1 MARKISSYE
10 KKGRYSKES
19 NTARKKKKQES
30 TPSSRSSKGGT
41 ATKGYTASKNK
52 QSQSLSTGT
61 SERDDYKQ
69 QAKRKAI
76 SASKKTAVSQ
86 FTGGTGIVSET
97 KRPKNKLQQI
107 ASEFKGG
114 VLGKFDPAGREF
126 ETESMATKTGALAG
140 IVGEAGFNRAFSALR
155 KVSTALAAKVL
166 SGGGIETLN
175 VIGKG
180 IRYNV
185 AKGAEE
191 AYIKTA
197 QVVEV
202 PINTKTV
209 RTTGK
214 ILSKKFSDKAMA
226 ACGGWAGAVFLGK
239 WGQAEAKEPLDIT
252 MGQYLIP
259 NAIQTGDWSM
269 VHEAKDAR
277 NELLDLSWWEKVA
290 LWSPISPAVGIPMKI
305 KGAIKAAQF
314 QDRLIEDLQY
324 QQENGESTEDM
335 YTRIRQEA
343 AARKAAERLEDEA
356 YYAHIEELKKIA
368 EDQKRADD
376 EAYYAGVEDKSRA
389 KKLEQRAADEAYWD
403 DILNNKETNQR
414 QKDTADDDY
423 WTEYYKALAKYR
435 EDSTPSNLKFG
446 LL

>member
-1 MARKISSYE
+1 
-10 KKGRYSKES
+10 
-19 NTARKKKKQES
+19 
-30 TPSSRSSKGGT
+30 
-41 ATKGYTASKNK
+41 
-52 QSQSLSTGT
+52 
-61 SERDDYKQ
+61 
-69 QAKRKAI
+69 
-76 SASKKTAVSQ
+76 
-86 FTGGTGIVSET
+86 
-97 KRPKNKLQQI
+97 
-107 ASEFKGG
+107 
-114 VLGKFDPAGREF
+114 
-126 ETESMATKTGALAG
+126 
-140 IVGEAGFNRAFSALR
+140 
-155 KVSTALAAKVL
+155 
-166 SGGGIETLN
+166 
-175 VIGKG
+175 
-180 IRYNV
+180 
-185 AKGAEE
+185 
-191 AYIKTA
+191 
-197 QVVEV
+197 
-202 PINTKTV
+202 
-209 RTTGK
+209 
-214 ILSKKFSDKAMA
+214 MA

-314 QDRLIEDLQY
+314 QDRLIEDFTISAREMENQPKICIQGLNRK
-324 QQENGESTEDM
+324 QQPEKQQKDWKM
-335 YTRIRQEA
+335 
-343 AARKAAERLEDEA
+343 K
-356 YYAHIEELKKIA
+356 HIMLTFEELKKIA

>member
-10 KKGRYSKES
+10 KKGRYSKPA
-19 NTARKKKKQES
+19 NTARKKKYSSGGSS
-30 TPSSRSSKGGT
+30 TPS
-41 ATKGYTASKNK
+41 YTSSKNK

-69 QAKRKAI
+69 QAKLKAI

-114 VLGKFDPAGREF
+114 VLGKFDPAGRDF

-324 QQENGESTEDM
+324 QEENGESTEDM
-335 YTRIRQEA
+335 YTRIRIEKEE
-343 AARKAAERLEDEA
+343 RKIVERIDDKA
-356 YYAHIEELKKIA
+356 YYDNIEEQKQAAKLA
-368 EDQKRADD
+368 E
-376 EAYYAGVEDKSRA
+376 
-389 KKLEQRAADEAYWD
+389 RAADEAYWD

>member
-1 MARKISSYE
+1 MARKISKTE

-30 TPSSRSSKGGT
+30 TPTSRPSKGGT
-41 ATKGYTASKNK
+41 ASKGYTSSKNK

-69 QAKRKAI
+69 QAKLKAI

-114 VLGKFDPAGREF
+114 VLGKFDPAGRDF

-324 QQENGESTEDM
+324 QEENGESTEDM
-335 YTRIRQEA
+335 YTRIRIEKEE
-343 AARKAAERLEDEA
+343 RKIVERIDDKA
-356 YYAHIEELKKIA
+356 YYDNIEEQKQAAKLA
-368 EDQKRADD
+368 E
-376 EAYYAGVEDKSRA
+376 
-389 KKLEQRAADEAYWD
+389 RAADEAYWD